1 MDLFYNH
8 YLYKKVYDSDH
19 SYNDEY
25 INIDTLLPHVAME
38 WIYKDID
45 FEKLTNKI
53 YHSQITTK
61 IQELNRTKQH
71 YKIYIDNYT
80 HHRKI
85 IIRQR

>member
-38 WIYKDID
+38 
-45 FEKLTNKI
+45 
-53 YHSQITTK
+53 
-61 IQELNRTKQH
+61 
-71 YKIYIDNYT
+71 
-80 HHRKI
+80 
-85 IIRQR
+85 